1 MVFCKITDI
10 ITYEAPLYQYIQRQ
24 VIIISLY
31 DELDY
36 IDGITIIN
44 KEGIILFTVKFN
56 PDIDNRMEETIVGK
70 KLQDVFYNINKSN
83 SSLFECMEK
92 EKPIERKGQLVKNLY
107 VEDTVTD
114 NISFPIRHGGIIVGA
129 LELSK
134 IISEKNGK
142 AGDGKR
148 KANTESRTA
157 LDMKPKYVNMGFKAD
172 YSLSDIICR
181 NKRMVE
187 LIELAA
193 SVAKSSSPV
202 FITGET
208 GTGKELFAQGIHN
221 ASERKDKPFIAQ
233 NCSAVPENLLESI
246 FFGTS
251 KGSYTGAL
259 DKKGLF
265 EACDGGTLF
274 LDELH
279 CMPIHLQ
286 AKLLRAIESKAV
298 RRIGENEERK
308 FDVRIIA
315 ATNVNS
321 KDILTKGHIRH
332 DLYYRLSVVKIDIPP
347 LRDRIE
353 DIKVLSE
360 FFIKKYN
367 KIFDKNIS
375 SVSPEVSSYMLTYSW
390 PGNIRELENFIES
403 AMLYASRDQTLLEA
417 KEISRLHQDDNTI
430 SNTKPLKAILEDLE
444 LKYIKEALLVSK
456 GNVKNAAKY
465 LEIPRQTLQQ
475 KMLKYK
481 LKKPKNNEV
490 P

>member
-1 MVFCKITDI
+1 MQNTI
-10 ITYEAPLYQYIQRQ
+10 IYLEG

-31 DELDY
+31 GELDY

-44 KEGIILFTVKFN
+44 NEGTILFTVKFN
-56 PDIDNRMEETIVGK
+56 PDIDKKMEESIVGK
-70 KLQDVFYNINKSN
+70 KLSNVFYNIDKSN

-92 EKPIERKGQLVKNLY
+92 EKLIERKGQLIKNLY
-107 VEDTVTD
+107 IGDTTTD
-114 NISFPIRHGGIIVGA
+114 NISFPIKHGGLVVGA
-129 LELSK
+129 IELSK
-134 IISEKNGK
+134 IISVKDDKEKGPS
-142 AGDGKR
+142 DGS
-148 KANTESRTA
+148 AAMS
-157 LDMKPKYVNMGFKAD
+157 LKPKCLNLGFRAS
-172 YSLSDIICR
+172 YNLSNILCK
-181 NKRMVE
+181 NKKMVE
-187 LIELAA
+187 LVEFAN
-193 SVAKSSSPV
+193 SVAKSSSPI

-221 ASERKDKPFIAQ
+221 ASNRKDKPFIAQ
-233 NCSAVPENLLESI
+233 NCSAVPENLIESI

-286 AKLLRAIESKAV
+286 AKLLRAIESRAA

-315 ATNVNS
+315 ATNINS
-321 KDILTKGHIRH
+321 NDILNQGHIRH

-347 LRDRIE
+347 LRERVE
-353 DIKVLSE
+353 DIKILSD

-367 KIFDKNIS
+367 KIFEKNITS
-375 SVSPEVSSYMLTYSW
+375 ISPEIIGFMLTYDW
-390 PGNIRELENFIES
+390 PGNVRELENFIES
-403 AMLYASRDQTLLEA
+403 AMLYISKDKAVLEGKEVNKLYNNDDVLL
-417 KEISRLHQDDNTI
+417 
-430 SNTKPLKAILEDLE
+430 NTKPLKTILEDLE
-444 LKYIKEALLVSK
+444 LKFLKEALLISK

-475 KMLKYK
+475 KMIKYK
-481 LKKPKNNEV
+481 LNRTQK
-490 P
+490 